1 MTGVMTREFRR
12 NFTEHIAQPRLS
24 LVEVDHRFRCLAS
37 SGAGRWRRNRVAS
50 VADFDAGETGL
61 LRVKSDREYGSPA
74 APVHLHGTRH
84 RAGSMNTHTTG
95 LTGGRRIMS
104 PDTYLLVGAPLNAR
118 IFRPITGEPHNGV
131 AYYAT
136 ILYDRQLSNERSIN
150 SGSDG
155 FTRPHQFAPPSP
167 QRER

>member
-12 NFTEHIAQPRLS
+12 NFTELIAQPKLS

-61 LRVKSDREYGSPA
+61 LRVKDDRE
-74 APVHLHGTRH
+74 
-84 RAGSMNTHTTG
+84 
-95 LTGGRRIMS
+95 
-104 PDTYLLVGAPLNAR
+104 
-118 IFRPITGEPHNGV
+118 
-131 AYYAT
+131 
-136 ILYDRQLSNERSIN
+136 LSNERSIN

-155 FTRPHQFAPPSP
+155 VTRPHQFAPPSP
-167 QRER
+167 QRERPPQFPHDFQHPRHPL